1 MKKIIYSIFFLNLFS
16 DNFCKIT
23 KPKIVGLMQVRNE
36 EPIIYQHLKALSLYT
51 DAIVIVDDASI
62 DATPLIIKSF
72 QQDFNIKRFI
82 QRTIAT
88 RDSGNESDNATL
100 LLRLGREIGGTHF
113 IVIDADEMFTANCLE
128 NNFLRNEILS
138 LKPGEKISMW
148 WIQLWR
154 NIYCYRS
161 DPESVWTHNFGTF
174 IFCDDQQAYYP
185 KKFLHSARTPI
196 TKNSTTK
203 KISTKY
209 GLMHFQFVNWK
220 NLLLKQAWYRCL
232 EKICGT
238 HTTYEI
244 NTMYGHSK
252 NETGLQTTQAP
263 QEWLA
268 YDFFDPSVYEKPSFW
283 RLNQIQE
290 WFAMYGAE
298 FFENIDI
305 WDVSEIKKLI
315 S

>member
-1 MKKIIYSIFFLNLFS
+1 LHMKKIIYSIFFLNLFS

-62 DATPLIIKSF
+62 DSTPLIIKSF

-148 WIQLWR
+148 WIQL
-154 NIYCYRS
+154 
-161 DPESVWTHNFGTF
+161 
-174 IFCDDQQAYYP
+174 
-185 KKFLHSARTPI
+185 
-196 TKNSTTK
+196 
-203 KISTKY
+203 
-209 GLMHFQFVNWK
+209 
-220 NLLLKQAWYRCL
+220 
-232 EKICGT
+232 
-238 HTTYEI
+238 
-244 NTMYGHSK
+244 
-252 NETGLQTTQAP
+252 
-263 QEWLA
+263 
-268 YDFFDPSVYEKPSFW
+268 
-283 RLNQIQE
+283 
-290 WFAMYGAE
+290 
-298 FFENIDI
+298 
-305 WDVSEIKKLI
+305 
-315 S
+315 